1 MKSFVSLLFALV
13 MSSLAH
19 PALAADPAP
28 ALVITDA
35 ERATATIVDVN
46 KKDRSLRLRNEQGQE
61 MTMTAGP
68 EVRNFDQIKKGDLLE
83 IEYRRAAASE
93 LKKAD
98 KTTSATSAQTVEVAP
113 KGAKPGMVAAQTQTI
128 VAEVKEIDQKNRL
141 LTVQGPRGGIVTV
154 KVPAEL
160 KTFDG
165 LKKGDLIS
173 AQYTEAVAIAVR
185 TPSKKK

>member
-1 MKSFVSLLFALV
+1 VLLVGSFAPLT
-13 MSSLAH
+13 
-19 PALAADPAP
+19 LAADPAPAP
-28 ALVITDA
+28 ALVITDSA
-35 ERATATIVDVN
+35 RATATIVDVN
-46 KKDRSLRLRNEQGQE
+46 KKDRSLRLRNEQGEE

-68 EVRNFDQIKKGDLLE
+68 EVRNFDQIKKGDQLE
-83 IEYRRAAASE
+83 VEYRRAAASE
-93 LKKAD
+93 LKKAE
-98 KTTSATSAQTVEVAP
+98 KATSATSAQTVEVAP

-165 LKKGDLIS
+165 LKKGDMIS
-173 AQYTEAVAIAVR
+173 AQYTEAVAISVR
-185 TPSKKK
+185 MPSKK